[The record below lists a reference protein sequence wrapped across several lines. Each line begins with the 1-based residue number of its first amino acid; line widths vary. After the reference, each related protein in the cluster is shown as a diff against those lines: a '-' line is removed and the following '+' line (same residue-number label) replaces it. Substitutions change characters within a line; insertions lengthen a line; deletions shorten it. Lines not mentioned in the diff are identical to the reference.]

1 MRNLCLDWLR
11 TRKSDYDVPL
21 DENLIA
27 SAPNPHQLM
36 EQKDLTNYV
45 KQLIDKLPELQRT
58 IIHLRDV
65 EGLEISEIAAITS
78 ISENAISVNLSRAR
92 QKLRTE
98 LMEKSKKEKI

>member
-1 MRNLCLDWLR
+1 
-11 TRKSDYDVPL
+11 
-21 DENLIA
+21 
-27 SAPNPHQLM
+27 
-36 EQKDLTNYV
+36 
-45 KQLIDKLPELQRT
+45 
-58 IIHLRDV
+58 V